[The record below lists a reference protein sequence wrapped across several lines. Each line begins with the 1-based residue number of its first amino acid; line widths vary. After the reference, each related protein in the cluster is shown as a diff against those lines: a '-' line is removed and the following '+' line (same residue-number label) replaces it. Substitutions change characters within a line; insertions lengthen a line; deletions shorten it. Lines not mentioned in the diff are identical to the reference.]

1 MKLNGPHNKVSVQVY
16 VADYNCGLPQN
27 WRQFSGEFKSDRES
41 RKLTLKNSVS
51 RKTHQRVTTRGTF
64 NSDENVK
71 WAFSSKNINCFGIQ
85 DVVNES
91 RIIAIDGKVKSILQS
106 KRDAK
111 YWFWEGDT
119 THSKENPMF
128 VLTVQNTGNNR
139 WALAADKF
147 QDSPPTQKVQAF
159 TYFENFIIVQIE

>member
-1 MKLNGPHNKVSVQVY
+1 M
-16 VADYNCGLPQN
+16 
-27 WRQFSGEFKSDRES
+27 
-41 RKLTLKNSVS
+41 
-51 RKTHQRVTTRGTF
+51 
-64 NSDENVK
+64 K

-85 DVVNES
+85 DVFNEN

-119 THSKENPMF
+119 IHSKENPMF

-147 QDSPPTQKVQAF
+147 QDSRPTQKVQAF
-159 TYFENFIIVQIE
+159 TYFQNFIIVQIE